1 MKGRHAHCV
10 AAFFSACYTPRE
22 RALAQSVTRVILTAH
37 LSLAA
42 ITANSWQRENH
53 YGRKGLFAE
62 VMTSRS
68 RLSEHDAQCA
78 PTHRPWRNRRVKR
91 EKNRIDAYSQQPCRR
106 ALREVTNKTLRVV
119 VHRRCADAFEE
130 EALRMPSRRKVCG
143 ARRNGVLRRRGQASR
158 FVAAGV
164 RESEPGL
171 KFAPVGKIIVRR
183 TMTTSKRSKML
194 SFEGHIRRDFT
205 VRKISKGFRMNL
217 SDVVSE

>member
-1 MKGRHAHCV
+1 
-10 AAFFSACYTPRE
+10 
-22 RALAQSVTRVILTAH
+22 
-37 LSLAA
+37 
-42 ITANSWQRENH
+42 
-53 YGRKGLFAE
+53 
-62 VMTSRS
+62 
-68 RLSEHDAQCA
+68 
-78 PTHRPWRNRRVKR
+78 
-91 EKNRIDAYSQQPCRR
+91 
-106 ALREVTNKTLRVV
+106 
-119 VHRRCADAFEE
+119 HRRCADAFEE